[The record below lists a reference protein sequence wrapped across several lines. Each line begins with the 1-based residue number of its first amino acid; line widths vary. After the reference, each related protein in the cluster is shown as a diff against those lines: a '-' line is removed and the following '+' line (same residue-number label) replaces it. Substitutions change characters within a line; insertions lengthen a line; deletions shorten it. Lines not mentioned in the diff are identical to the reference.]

1 MDVDEARSFLR
12 EHHRAVLATSRSD
25 GRPQMSPVMAAVD
38 DEGYVVISS
47 REPAF
52 KVVNLR
58 RDPRASLVAFT
69 IDFYGGWVQVD
80 GPAHL
85 VSLPEAMD
93 HLIHYYQAVSG
104 EHPDWDEY
112 RQAMED
118 QRRVVIRIAIEHAG
132 PDRHR

>member
-1 MDVDEARSFLR
+1 MDIDEARKFLG
-12 EHHRAVLATSRSD
+12 ENHRVVLATNRSD
-25 GRPQMSPVMAAVD
+25 GRPQMSPVLAAVD

-52 KVVNLR
+52 KVRNLR
-58 RDPRASLVAFT
+58 RDPRASLIA
-69 IDFYGGWVQVD
+69 IADDFYSGWVQID
-80 GPAHL
+80 GHAHV

-93 HLIHYYQAVSG
+93 HLVRYYRAVSG

-112 RQAMED
+112 RQAMRD
-118 QRRVVIRIAIEHAG
+118 QRRVMVRIAIERAG